1 MTGCRTASPKNL
13 MVTKATFQVR
23 ALALAY
29 KFWGDTIQ
37 STAVEFKFFKKKEV
51 FFFLIK
57 KKDP

>member
-1 MTGCRTASPKNL
+1 

-37 STAVEFKFFKKKEV
+37 STAVEFKFFKKKEG
-51 FFFLIK
+51 FFFFFIK